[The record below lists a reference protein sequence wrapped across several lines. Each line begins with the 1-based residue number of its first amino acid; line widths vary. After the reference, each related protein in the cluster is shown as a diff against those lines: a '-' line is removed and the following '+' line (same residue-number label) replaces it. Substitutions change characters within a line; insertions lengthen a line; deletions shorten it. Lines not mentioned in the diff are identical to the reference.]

1 MSTIFIYRRRRLE
14 IMYLN
19 RYIHMTD
26 LVDQTFPP
34 IHRKW
39 TPEFTDFNYWKIPLQ
54 DYALP
59 DLSPP
64 SPTLSARSDT
74 SNQSTLARLRN
85 FSLGGNSA
93 RGGHINNG
101 HSSTVETTTDQDAS
115 FHPYRNSHLRQM
127 SSFEKL
133 SSTLFGINNGDG
145 SRRSAS
151 PELSSSYAGSDEEDG
166 DEIDDGRPRTKRPR
180 AKSVTSMPGTLDQMH
195 FDMDEEEDEEEQE
208 EDEEEEHVD
217 DYYNGD
223 ENGVEEGE
231 EVEEEFDDDL
241 LAAGAM
247 RKVPFLYGS

>member
-1 MSTIFIYRRRRLE
+1 
-14 IMYLN
+14 
-19 RYIHMTD
+19 MTD

-85 FSLGGNSA
+85 FSLGGNSS
-93 RGGHINNG
+93 RSGHIKNG
-101 HSSTVETTTDQDAS
+101 HSSTTVDTTDNDPTL
-115 FHPYRNSHLRQM
+115 HPYRNSHLRQM

-133 SSTLFGINNGDG
+133 SSTLAFMTGINNGDG
-145 SRRSAS
+145 SSRRSAS
-151 PELSSSYAGSDEEDG
+151 PEMSSSYAGSDEED
-166 DEIDDGRPRTKRPR
+166 DESEFGVDGRPRTKRPR
-180 AKSVTSMPGTLDQMH
+180 ARSVTSMPGTLDQMH
-195 FDMDEEEDEEEQE
+195 FDMDEDEDEDEDQEHHDIDDDHYDDEDEEG
-208 EDEEEEHVD
+208 
-217 DYYNGD
+217 YGYNGD
-223 ENGVEEGE
+223 ENGVLEE

>member
-1 MSTIFIYRRRRLE
+1 
-14 IMYLN
+14 
-19 RYIHMTD
+19 MTD

-39 TPEFTDFNYWKIPLQ
+39 APEFTDFNYWKIPLQ
-54 DYALP
+54 EYALP

-74 SNQSTLARLRN
+74 SNRSTLARLRN
-85 FSLGGNSA
+85 FSLGGNSV
-93 RGGHINNG
+93 RGGHVNVG
-101 HSSTVETTTDQDAS
+101 HSSTVETTDHDAS

-127 SSFEKL
+127 SSFERL
-133 SSTLFGINNGDG
+133 SSTLAFMTGINNGDG

-151 PELSSSYAGSDEEDG
+151 PDLSSSYAGSDEEDG
-166 DEIDDGRPRTKRPR
+166 DESELGIDGGPRTKRPR
-180 AKSVTSMPGTLDQMH
+180 SVTSMPGTLDQMH
-195 FDMDEEEDEEEQE
+195 FDMDEEEEDQDHIDHY
-208 EDEEEEHVD
+208 EDEES
-217 DYYNGD
+217 YSYNGD
-223 ENGVEEGE
+223 ENSAEE

>member
-1 MSTIFIYRRRRLE
+1 
-14 IMYLN
+14 
-19 RYIHMTD
+19 MTD

-54 DYALP
+54 KYALP

-74 SNQSTLARLRN
+74 SNQSALARLRN
-85 FSLGGNSA
+85 FSLSGNSG
-93 RGGHINNG
+93 RGGHIKNGG
-101 HSSTVETTTDQDAS
+101 HSSSVETTDHDAS
-115 FHPYRNSHLRQM
+115 LHPYRNSHLRQM

-133 SSTLFGINNGDG
+133 SSTLAFMTGINNGDG

-151 PELSSSYAGSDEEDG
+151 PDLSSSYAGSDEEDG
-166 DEIDDGRPRTKRPR
+166 DESELGVDGRPRTKRPR
-180 AKSVTSMPGTLDQMH
+180 ARSVTSMPGTLDQMH
-195 FDMDEEEDEEEQE
+195 FDMDEEEEEDQE
-208 EDEEEEHVD
+208 HIDDHYDEDEEG
-217 DYYNGD
+217 YGYNGD
-223 ENGVEEGE
+223 ENGVEE

>member
-1 MSTIFIYRRRRLE
+1 
-14 IMYLN
+14 
-19 RYIHMTD
+19 MTD

-54 DYALP
+54 EFALP

-93 RGGHINNG
+93 RGGPIKNG
-101 HSSTVETTTDQDAS
+101 HSSTAEATDNDTS
-115 FHPYRNSHLRQM
+115 THPYRNSHLRQM
-127 SSFEKL
+127 SSFERL
-133 SSTLFGINNGDG
+133 SSTLAFMTGINNGDG
-145 SRRSAS
+145 LSRRSAS
-151 PELSSSYAGSDEEDG
+151 PEMSSSYAGSDEED
-166 DEIDDGRPRTKRPR
+166 DENELLGVDGRPRTKRLR
-180 AKSVTSMPGTLDQMH
+180 ARSVTSMPGTLDQMH
-195 FDMDEEEDEEEQE
+195 FDMDEDEDEDQEHIDDHYDEDEEG
-208 EDEEEEHVD
+208 
-217 DYYNGD
+217 YCYSGD
-223 ENGVEEGE
+223 ENGVEE
-231 EVEEEFDDDL
+231 EVEEEFDEDL

>member
-1 MSTIFIYRRRRLE
+1 MALQPESRV
-14 IMYLN
+14 MYLN
-19 RYIHMTD
+19 SYIHMTD

-54 DYALP
+54 EYALP

-74 SNQSTLARLRN
+74 SNQSALARLRN

-93 RGGHINNG
+93 RGGHMNNG
-101 HSSTVETTTDQDAS
+101 HSSTVETTDQDAS
-115 FHPYRNSHLRQM
+115 SHPYRNSHLRQM

-133 SSTLFGINNGDG
+133 SSTLAFMTGINNGDG

-166 DEIDDGRPRTKRPR
+166 DEIELSVDGRPRTKRLR
-180 AKSVTSMPGTLDQMH
+180 ARSVTSMPGTLDQMH
-195 FDMDEEEDEEEQE
+195 FDI
-208 EDEEEEHVD
+208 DEEEEEHIDHYED
-217 DYYNGD
+217 DEESYGYNGD
-223 ENGVEEGE
+223 ENGVEED
-231 EVEEEFDDDL
+231 VEEEFDDDL

>member
-1 MSTIFIYRRRRLE
+1 
-14 IMYLN
+14 
-19 RYIHMTD
+19 MTD

-54 DYALP
+54 EYALP

-101 HSSTVETTTDQDAS
+101 HSSNVETADHDAS
-115 FHPYRNSHLRQM
+115 SHPYRNSHLRQM

-133 SSTLFGINNGDG
+133 SSTLAFMTGINNGDG

-151 PELSSSYAGSDEEDG
+151 PDLSSSYAGSDEEDG
-166 DEIDDGRPRTKRPR
+166 DEIELGVDGRPRTKRPR
-180 AKSVTSMPGTLDQMH
+180 ARSVTSMPGTLDQMH
-195 FDMDEEEDEEEQE
+195 FDMNEEEEEYEDQEHIDDHYDEDEESYGYDGDANGGE
-208 EDEEEEHVD
+208 E
-217 DYYNGD
+217 
-223 ENGVEEGE
+223 E